1 MNKFKFYEDN
11 KVKMVRSE
19 NVNYN
24 FDKITGY
31 TETWGKTRSDEVIY
45 SDIGPHILDIEIST
59 VCDGPKGVGRCHMCS
74 PPGTKINTSDG
85 FKNIEDIVVGD
96 VVLGSVVFSKAYIMK
111 STVKELYTHNF
122 DGELIKITTKSGN
135 ELLLTPDHM
144 IFLKDGSQKP
154 AGELLECDE
163 LIELSEFKKCKECD
177 EVIINKSVHRYYC
190 STECYMKKRT
200 KNCLICGREFHGKN
214 HRMVFCESCVPT
226 YDGISK
232 HPLNNTFKTM
242 LQRCYNPKRNKAEFY
257 INRGIDVDPRWH
269 DFMNFV
275 ADMGERPDGYTLDR
289 IDNSKGYSKE
299 NCRWVDIF
307 EQRMNRGK
315 FQNTKRKYK
324 GVAESGT
331 LYSAILKYKNKEYK
345 LGSFSTE
352 LEAAKAYNEK
362 VKEFYPID
370 YERYWNKL

>member
-1 MNKFKFYEDN
+1 MNKFKFYEDST
-11 KVKMVRSE
+11 VKMVRSE

-24 FDKITGY
+24 FNKITGY
-31 TETWGKTRSDEVIY
+31 TETWGKTKDDEVIY

-74 PPGTKINTSDG
+74 PPGTKINTPEG

-96 VVLGSVVFSKAYIMK
+96 VVLGSVIFSKSYIKK
-111 STVKELYTHNF
+111 STVKELYEHNF
-122 DGELIKITTKSGN
+122 DGELIKITTVSGN

-144 IFLKDGSQKP
+144 VFLKNGSQKP
-154 AGELLECDE
+154 AGELLETDE
-163 LIELSEFKKCKECD
+163 LIELSEFKTCKECGC
-177 EVIINKSVHRYYC
+177 VISDKAIHRYYC
-190 STECYMKKRT
+190 SKECYMKKRN
-200 KNCLICGREFHGKN
+200 KKCLICNRGFHGKN

-242 LQRCYNPKRNKAEFY
+242 LQRCYNPTRNKAEFY
-257 INRGIDVDPRWH
+257 INRGIGVDPRWH

-299 NCRWVDIF
+299 NCRWLNIF

-315 FQNTKRKYK
+315 FQNTGRTYK
-324 GVAESGT
+324 GVCEHGNRYVAT
-331 LYSAILKYKNKEYK
+331 IKYKNETYY
-345 LGSFSTE
+345 LGSFDVE
-352 LEAAKAYNEK
+352 LDAAKAYNEK